1 MIKDISIQMKVDD
14 DNNVIEMAIEEGGY
28 ARIEY
33 VYEGIDEPITLD
45 EAIRGIREYFE

>member
-14 DNNVIEMAIEEGGY
+14 NNVIEMAIEEGSY